1 MSKIIRNNDKVTK
14 YNNKVIKFTNP
25 IYNVIVSPSQ
35 NGSVDATPV
44 SGIFGTVVTL
54 SNTPDTNYILDRY
67 ELTGSSL
74 ITSNTFQIK
83 RQDVT
88 VQGIFKLNI
97 LSQLDF
103 LYQAK
108 DLTSTGIPNKATNS
122 TYGEYRKAGTLTSNG
137 TGAAC
142 YLTNGNSDNNYL
154 YIDLTTDQLN
164 AMKATNSTYTF
175 FCRVMQTSNGM
186 GGVFSWRKNNNGSAY
201 IYMIRAYNQQLQ
213 LHTTQ
218 GYDCGS
224 NFSLATDR
232 VYKIV
237 INGSS
242 FIAYNLD
249 NNTTYSLN
257 YSTNRNMGTKMTS
270 FFAGDSESDLSRF
283 YAVAGISRATTNE
296 EDNVIKNILMNQ
308 SA

>member
-14 YNNKVIKFTNP
+14 YNNKVIKFTNH

-44 SGIFGTVVTL
+44 SGIYGTIVTL

-74 ITSNTFQIK
+74 ITSNTFTIK
-83 RQDVT
+83 KQDVT

-122 TYGEYRKAGTLTSNG
+122 TYGEYKMAGTLTSNG
-137 TGAAC
+137 SGASC
-142 YLTNGNSDNNYL
+142 YLTNGNSDSNYL
-154 YIDLTTDQLN
+154 YIDLTDAQLN

-175 FCRVMQTSNGM
+175 FCRVMQTSNGT
-186 GGVFSWRKNNNGSAY
+186 GGVFSWRKNNNESAY
-201 IYMIRAYNQQLQ
+201 IYMIRAHNQQLQ
-213 LHTTQ
+213 IHTST
-218 GYDCGS
+218 GYSCGS
-224 NFSLATDR
+224 NFSLAVDR

-242 FIAYNLD
+242 FNAYNLD
-249 NNTTYSLN
+249 DNSTYSLN
-257 YSTNRNMGTKMTS
+257 YDTTRYMGTKMTS
-270 FFAGDSESDLSRF
+270 FFAGITESGLSRF
-283 YAVAGISRATTNE
+283 YAVAGISRVTTNE
-296 EDNVIKNILMNQ
+296 EDIEIKNILMNQ

>member
-1 MSKIIRNNDKVTK
+1 MSNIIRNNDKVTK
-14 YNNKVIKFTNP
+14 YNNKVIKFTNH

-35 NGSVDATPV
+35 NGSVVATPV
-44 SGIFGTVVTL
+44 SGSFGNIVTL

-74 ITSNTFQIK
+74 ITSNTFPIK
-83 RQDVT
+83 KQDVT
-88 VQGIFKLNI
+88 VKGIFKLNI

-122 TYGEYRKAGTLTSNG
+122 TYGEYKKAGTLTSNG
-137 TGAAC
+137 SGASC
-142 YLTNGNSDNNYL
+142 YLTNGSSDKNYL
-154 YIDLTTDQLN
+154 YIDLTTEQLN
-164 AMKATNSTYTF
+164 AMKATNTTYTF
-175 FCRVMQTSNGM
+175 FCRVMQTANGI
-186 GGVFSWRKNNNGSAY
+186 GGVFSWRKNKSDDY
-201 IYMIRAYNQQLQ
+201 IYMIRAHNKQLQ
-213 LHTTQ
+213 LHSTN

-224 NFSLATDR
+224 NFSLTTDI

-249 NNTTYSLN
+249 NNTTYTLN
-257 YSTNRNMGTKMTS
+257 YSTNRKMGTRMTS
-270 FFAGDSESDLSRF
+270 FFAGSDESILSRF
-283 YAVAGISRATTNE
+283 YAVAGIARATTNE
-296 EDNVIKNILMNQ
+296 EDNDIKNIIMNQ

>member
-14 YNNKVIKFTNP
+14 YNNKIIKFTNP
-25 IYNVIVSPSQ
+25 IYNVIVNPSQ
-35 NGSVDATPV
+35 NGSVEATPN
-44 SGIFGTVVTL
+44 SGSFGTIITL
-54 SNTPDTNYILDRY
+54 SNTPDTNYELDRY
-67 ELTGSSL
+67 ELTGASL
-74 ITSNTFQIK
+74 ITSNTFSIK
-83 RQDVT
+83 KQNVT

-97 LSQLDF
+97 LGQLDF

-108 DLTSTGIPNKATNS
+108 DLTSTGIPNKAINS
-122 TYGEYRKAGTLTSNG
+122 TYGEYKKAGTLTSNG
-137 TGAAC
+137 SGASC
-142 YLTNGNSDNNYL
+142 YLTNGNSDSNYL

-175 FCRVMQTSNGM
+175 FCRVMQTANGL
-186 GGVFSWRKNNNGSAY
+186 GGVFSWRKNNNSKAY
-201 IYMIRAYNQQLQ
+201 IYMIRADNQQLQ
-213 LHTTQ
+213 IHTKT
-218 GYDCGS
+218 GYNCGS

-249 NNTTYSLN
+249 DSSTYSLT
-257 YSTNRNMGTKMTS
+257 YSTYRNMGTKMTS
-270 FFAGDSESDLSRF
+270 FFAGTFESALSRF
-283 YAVAGISRATTNE
+283 YAVAGIARATTNE
-296 EDNVIKNILMNQ
+296 EDAEIKNILMNQ